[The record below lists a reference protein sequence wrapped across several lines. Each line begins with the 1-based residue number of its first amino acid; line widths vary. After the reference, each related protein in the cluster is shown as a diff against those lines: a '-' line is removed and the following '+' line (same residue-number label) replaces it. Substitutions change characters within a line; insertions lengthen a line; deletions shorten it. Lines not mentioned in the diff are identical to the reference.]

1 MNASPSEKNMK
12 KVLVLLLAALLGLS
26 EAEYRRTVSYEG
38 EVVVRWYVC
47 SAIVTTACKRN
58 FDDFV

>member
-1 MNASPSEKNMK
+1 MK
-12 KVLVLLLAALLGLS
+12 TVLVLLLAALLGLS

-47 SAIVTTACKRN
+47 SVIVTTAWKRN